1 MNTEETEIMEVGR
14 EVGGEELRVL
24 IDGYEI
30 KKVER
35 YKYLGGIFGG
45 DGGNRQEITNRI
57 AQYGGVVR
65 AVYPILKDKQMR
77 VEVKKVIFESVLTP
91 ILLYGA
97 ETWSMTG
104 REEGRIQSAEMYVL
118 RTIIGKTRRDRLRN
132 ERIKEEVCVK
142 AIQNEMDAARLRW
155 WGHYERM

>member
-57 AQYGGVVR
+57 AQY
-65 AVYPILKDKQMR
+65 
-77 VEVKKVIFESVLTP
+77 
-91 ILLYGA
+91 
-97 ETWSMTG
+97 
-104 REEGRIQSAEMYVL
+104 
-118 RTIIGKTRRDRLRN
+118 
-132 ERIKEEVCVK
+132 
-142 AIQNEMDAARLRW
+142 
-155 WGHYERM
+155 

>member
-1 MNTEETEIMEVGR
+1 MISFANRLREAGLSMNTENTEIMEVGR

-45 DGGNRQEITNRI
+45 DGGNREEITNRI

-77 VEVKKVIFESVLTP
+77 VEVKKVIFESVLINPDPT
-91 ILLYGA
+91 L
-97 ETWSMTG
+97 WSGDMKYTVG
-104 REEGRIQSAEMYVL
+104 G
-118 RTIIGKTRRDRLRN
+118 D
-132 ERIKEEVCVK
+132 VCTK
-142 AIQNEMDAARLRW
+142 NDNRKDKKR
-155 WGHYERM
+155 